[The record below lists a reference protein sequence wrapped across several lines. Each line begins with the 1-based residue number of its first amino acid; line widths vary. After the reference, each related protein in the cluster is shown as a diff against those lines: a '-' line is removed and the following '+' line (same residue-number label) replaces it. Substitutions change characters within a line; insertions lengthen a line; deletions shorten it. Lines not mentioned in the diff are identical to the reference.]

1 MRELYNLTASDVIA
15 ELADDIVEA
24 HGVSKA
30 LARKLVLNALIYNCV
45 QDEVYG
51 QVAYLLGKDPGTLD

>member
-15 ELADDIVEA
+15 ELVDDVMEA

-30 LARKLVLNALIYNCV
+30 LAKKLVVNALIYNCV
-45 QDEVYG
+45 QEEVYG
-51 QVAYLLGKDPGTLD
+51 QVAFLLGKYEEA